1 MKITSNKQKLFNTV
15 YLALIKQG
23 EPAVRNGTCTY
34 LDHTTGHKCAIGH
47 LLPEGHEAQGSR
59 GSVRALNYVYPE
71 LFKKGADVDFLTA
84 VQRAHDHPRLNL
96 GYTGTRWVEAFK
108 KRMRLIA
115 AEYKLTVPDVP

>member
-1 MKITSNKQKLFNTV
+1 MKITSNKQELFNTV

-23 EPAVRNGTCTY
+23 EPAVSNGTCTY

-47 LLPEGHEAQGSR
+47 LLPEGHEAQEYR
-59 GSVRALNYVYPE
+59 GSVRALNYMYPE

-84 VQRAHDHPRLNL
+84 VQRAHDQPYINQL
-96 GYTGTRWVEAFK
+96 TGTRWVEAFK

-115 AEYKLTVPDVP
+115 AEWKLTVPDVP